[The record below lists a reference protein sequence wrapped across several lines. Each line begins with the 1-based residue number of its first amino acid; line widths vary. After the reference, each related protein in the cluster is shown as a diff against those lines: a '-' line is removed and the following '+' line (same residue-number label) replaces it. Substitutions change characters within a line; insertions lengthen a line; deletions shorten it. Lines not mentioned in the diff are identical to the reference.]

1 MVLFHWATYVFV
13 EVLSYV
19 MLQSL
24 LCVPVHHGFAST
36 NGKFSDKLGE
46 RKYPHL
52 KREYLTY
59 IPKIPSYNSSGVK
72 KDFVVCPWTGT
83 KSRQKMLRK
92 ITSFPFDQ
100 NITCNQSDCPQFVTA
115 VEADTHLNRKL
126 RC

>member
-13 EVLSYV
+13 AVLSYV

-24 LCVPVHHGFAST
+24 LCVPVHHGFASR
-36 NGKFSDKLGE
+36 NGKVSDKLGE

-72 KDFVVCPWTGT
+72 KDFVVRP
-83 KSRQKMLRK
+83 
-92 ITSFPFDQ
+92 
-100 NITCNQSDCPQFVTA
+100 
-115 VEADTHLNRKL
+115 
-126 RC
+126 